1 MAQKYSLTVY
11 FISIIILK
19 EFFPME
25 SPSFD
30 FSSLRELRKR
40 SGLTIEEVST
50 RSGVSAAVISKLERN
65 QSSAELETLYRL
77 ARVFGMTAGDLLSL
91 AEAPFAQR
99 AEESSHSVGGFS
111 FREVN
116 YSSVRVLHCTASAGD
131 SISRPEI
138 HQDDNELCWVLKGS
152 LMLRLP
158 REEITLTQGE
168 SLQFDAI
175 LEHTYA
181 ALTDCECI
189 ILHLRK
195 NNRY

>member
-1 MAQKYSLTVY
+1 MDT
-11 FISIIILK
+11 
-19 EFFPME
+19 
-25 SPSFD
+25 PSFD
-30 FSSLRELRKR
+30 FSSLRDLRKR
-40 SGLTIEEVST
+40 SGLTIDEVST

-65 QSSAELETLYRL
+65 QNSAELPTLYRL

-91 AEAPFAQR
+91 AEAPFAQKTG
-99 AEESSHSVGGFS
+99 ESRHKTGGFN

-116 YSSVRVLHCTASAGD
+116 YSNVKVLHCTALAGE

-138 HQDDNELCWVLKGS
+138 HQDDYELCWVLKGS
-152 LMLRLP
+152 LILRLP
-158 REEITLTQGE
+158 QEEITLNEGE

-175 LEHTYA
+175 LQHTYEA
-181 ALTDCECI
+181 VTDCELI